1 MYDIK
6 RKLQLG
12 QVLTTNEVNSKI
24 SSLSGVKTDDKSRAF
39 FEEILALRMKIIE
52 FEKEIEEMV
61 LTEQKFFKER
71 FDNLKLVNPKHG
83 FQYDLIFSALFGN
96 GIII

>member
-1 MYDIK
+1 M
-6 RKLQLG
+6 
-12 QVLTTNEVNSKI
+12 
-24 SSLSGVKTDDKSRAF
+24 SGFKTDDKNKAF

-52 FEKEIEEMV
+52 FEKEIDEMIIA
-61 LTEQKFFKER
+61 EQKFFKER

-96 GIII
+96 GIVI

>member
-1 MYDIK
+1 
-6 RKLQLG
+6 
-12 QVLTTNEVNSKI
+12 V
-24 SSLSGVKTDDKSRAF
+24 SGFKTDDKNKAF

-52 FEKEIEEMV
+52 FEKEIDEMIIA
-61 LTEQKFFKER
+61 EQKFFKER

-96 GIII
+96 GIVI